1 MVRQLS
7 LRAAYLWLAPQ
18 PRGSFHN
25 RTYST
30 SWPILRQALFGQQL
44 LKNVPLA
51 ARIRRQLEDE
61 PGGAL
66 PEDPFIDLLED
77 TLEADQAKRMLE
89 VAIEWGRYGELYEY
103 DYHTGRLKL
112 PGTGNTKE

>member
-1 MVRQLS
+1 MTRNELARYIDHTA
-7 LRAAYLWLAPQ
+7 LRPETTDEGIITLCTEAHVNGFASVCVMPY
-18 PRGSFHN
+18 
-25 RTYST
+25 Y
-30 SWPILRQALFGQQL
+30 
-44 LKNVPLA
+44 VPLA